1 MSGAAPGPVHG
12 IDFGTSTSALLI
24 GRPDGT
30 VTGVKDPAAPHAGLS
45 IRTAVCPTPRGELAV
60 GQAAFAIRMAN
71 PVEYHA
77 EFKRHFGESVP
88 LLVAGRARQP
98 HELTG
103 EMLSFLR
110 SCGLKQV
117 PEEPRAVVITVP
129 ASWEAGNRELMLE
142 VAEAAGYQRSTVR
155 LVTEPVAALAH
166 AFAEHRP
173 EDRHCFL
180 VYDLGGGTFDVAV
193 ARSAG
198 AEFELAGA
206 PGGLADVGGGAF
218 DREILRWLSTRFPE
232 VVRTALEAPAQNGYA
247 LLERLQMLS
256 QCQTLKHQLS
266 VVNDHTEY
274 FAADGG
280 FVPVTMD
287 SGELAEL
294 LGPFLERTLT
304 ECERTLAAAGLG
316 WADVDAVVPVGG
328 SSRLRAVGG
337 ALSDRSRRTVR
348 LLPDPDLAVAGG
360 AVLLARRVLAEGEL
374 PPGLAPGDPVAR
386 QLRAGL
392 NHDLIALVR
401 RQAR

>member
-1 MSGAAPGPVHG
+1 MNGSTAGLVHG

-24 GRPDGT
+24 GRQDGT

-77 EFKRHFGESVP
+77 EFKRHFGEPVP
-88 LLVAGRARQP
+88 LMVAGRARQP
-98 HELTG
+98 HELTAD
-103 EMLSFLR
+103 MLSFLR
-110 SCGLKQV
+110 VRALEQV
-117 PEEPRAVVITVP
+117 PEEPQAVVITVP

-142 VAEAAGYQRSTVR
+142 VAESAGYRRSAVR

-173 EDRHCFL
+173 EDGRAFL

-193 ARSAG
+193 AHSAG
-198 AEFELAGA
+198 ERFELAGA

-218 DREILRWLSTRFPE
+218 DREILRWLAAHFPE
-232 VVRTALEAPAQNGYA
+232 VVRSALDAPAQNGFA
-247 LLERLQMLS
+247 LLERLQMLA

-274 FAADGG
+274 FTTDGG

-287 SGELAEL
+287 SNELAGL
-294 LGPFLERTLT
+294 LGPFLARTLA
-304 ECERTLAAAGLG
+304 ECERTLAAAGLD
-316 WADVDAVVPVGG
+316 WPDVDAVVPVGG
-328 SSRLRAVGG
+328 SSRLRSVGE
-337 ALSDRSRRTVR
+337 ALAERSKRTVR
-348 LLPDPDLAVAGG
+348 VVADPDLAVAGG
-360 AVLLARRVLAEGEL
+360 AVLLARRVLAEGDL

-392 NHDLIALVR
+392 NHDLIARVR
-401 RQAR
+401 RHAR

>member
-1 MSGAAPGPVHG
+1 MNGATPGPVHG

-24 GRPDGT
+24 GRQDGT
-30 VTGVKDPAAPHAGLS
+30 VTGVKDPAVPHAGLS

-60 GQAAFAIRMAN
+60 GQAAYAARMAN

-88 LLVAGRARQP
+88 LMAAGRARQP

-110 SCGLKQV
+110 SCALKQV
-117 PEEPRAVVITVP
+117 PQEPQAVVITVP
-129 ASWEAGNRELMLE
+129 ASWESGNRDLMLD
-142 VAEAAGYQRSTVR
+142 VAETAGYRRSTVR

-193 ARSAG
+193 ARSVG

-218 DREILRWLSTRFPE
+218 DREILRWLAARLPDGA
-232 VVRTALEAPAQNGYA
+232 RAALERPAHDHQA
-247 LLERLQMLS
+247 LRERLQLLA

-266 VVNDHTEY
+266 LVNDHTEY
-274 FAADGG
+274 FTSNGG
-280 FVPVTMD
+280 VVPVTMD
-287 SGELAEL
+287 SGELAAL
-294 LGPFLERTLT
+294 LGPFLDRTLT

-328 SSRLRAVGG
+328 SSRLGAVGA
-337 ALSDRSRRTVR
+337 ALSDRSKRTVR
-348 LLPDPDLAVAGG
+348 LIPDPDLAVADG

-374 PPGLAPGDPVAR
+374 PPGLSPGDPVAR

-392 NHDLIALVR
+392 NHDLIARVR
-401 RQAR
+401 RHAR